1 MTATQEYF
9 AAKLKLWSG
18 MFLMFYCITHYMNH
32 SIGIFGLNAV
42 DYARDIFLFFWRN
55 TFMNF
60 FLPGVAVIHIYLS
73 LSRIIRMASYRG
85 FRRHEWF
92 QLIAGILTVPAL
104 ALHVTGTKIAHIFYG
119 IDDTYTYFSIGITDY
134 IDIIIFNLLMLL
146 VWLHGYIGVKYW
158 IKLNSKYMKYLGKIG
173 TLFFILPILA
183 FVGLISIFRESNLKQ
198 LIDPKFKEKLIISS
212 NPESADLD
220 QLTEN
225 AFIYFVVPYL
235 LLIVVLFTGRFFFFK
250 IKRRNN
256 SIQIRYPEGS
266 VSKIFPGMSILE
278 ASLDAGI
285 PHAHVCGG
293 RGRCSTCRIRIDQG
307 LNNLEPP
314 KQNEKRVL
322 KRIGA
327 PENIRLACQT
337 FPKIDLNVSP
347 LLAPETNF
355 KETTTDQKFI
365 HGSDKEICIMF
376 TDLRAF
382 TKMSEKKLPYDVVY
396 ILNQYFKLMGEI
408 IEKQGGYLDKFIGDG
423 TMALFGIEEGPK
435 EGSQNAIM
443 AAIQMI
449 DELKKLNER
458 LNHDLPFPLKMGI
471 GVHSGNVIIGKMGYK
486 HSKNLTAV
494 GDAVNTAARL
504 ESLTK
509 ELKCQFIISKYT
521 YELSDY
527 QFKPLE
533 QESVKIIG
541 KDEMLDVIKI
551 KDTSIIEIIK

>member
-18 MFLMFYCITHYMNH
+18 MFLMIYCVTHYLNH

-42 DYARDIFLFFWRN
+42 DYIRDIFLFFWRN
-55 TFMNF
+55 PFMNI

-73 LSRIIRMASYRG
+73 LSRVIRIASFRG

-92 QLIAGILTVPAL
+92 QLIAGILTVPAV

-119 IDDTYTYFSIGITDY
+119 IDDTYTAFSVSIVDY

-146 VWLHGYIGVKYW
+146 VWIHGYIGVKYW
-158 IKLNSKYMKYLGKIG
+158 MKVNSKYMKYLSKIEM
-173 TLFFILPILA
+173 LFFILPILA
-183 FVGLISIFRESNLKQ
+183 LVGLISIFRESNLNQ
-198 LIDPKFKEKLIISS
+198 LIDPVYKEKVLISS
-212 NPESADLD
+212 NPENVDLD
-220 QLTEN
+220 KLTEDT
-225 AFIYFVVPYL
+225 IMYFVIPYL
-235 LLIVVLFTGRFFFFK
+235 FLIILLFTGRFIYFK

-256 SIQIRYPEGS
+256 SIQISYPEGA
-266 VSKIFPGMSILE
+266 VSKIFLGMSILE

-293 RGRCSTCRIRIDQG
+293 RGRCSTCRIRVDRGLDQ
-307 LNNLEPP
+307 LEPP
-314 KQNEKRVL
+314 RQNERRVL
-322 KRIGA
+322 RRIGA
-327 PENIRLACQT
+327 PENIRLACQA
-337 FPKIDLNVSP
+337 FPKIDLDVSP
-347 LLAPETNF
+347 LLAPDTNF
-355 KETTTDQKFI
+355 KETATEQKYI

-382 TKMSEKKLPYDVVY
+382 TKISEKKLPYDVVF

-408 IEKQGGYLDKFIGDG
+408 IENKGGYLDKFIGDG

-435 EGSQNAIM
+435 EGSQKAIM
-443 AAIQMI
+443 AAFQMI

-458 LNHDLPFPLKMGI
+458 LIHDLPFPLKMGI
-471 GVHSGNVIIGKMGYK
+471 GIHSGNVIIGKMGYK

-494 GDAVNTAARL
+494 GDAVNTASRL

-509 ELKCQFIISKYT
+509 EFKCQLIISKYT

-527 QFKPLE
+527 NFNPME
-533 QESVKIIG
+533 EEPVKIIG
-541 KDEMLDVIKI
+541 RDEKLDVIKI
-551 KDTSIIEIIK
+551 KDTSMVEII